1 MRELAEKTGLHER
14 TIFDY
19 ENVRKPREMSIYKV
33 ERILASLGYEMDFYE
48 GPGRPGHQ
56 EAPSRGLRGDYR
68 CLGISDLPAPARQLL
83 FLIR

>member
-1 MRELAEKTGLHER
+1 MRELGQKTGLHER

-48 GPGRPGHQ
+48 GPGRPGIKKRHPEVY
-56 EAPSRGLRGDYR
+56 EATTGV
-68 CLGISDLPAPARQLL
+68 
-83 FLIR
+83 